1 MQNSWLHELW
11 SAFFD
16 VPVDIGWAAGLVAG
30 LLLIGEV
37 VYRLSFYGLARISRL
52 TTTHLDDLLVKRM
65 RPPARGLWFLLAAH
79 SFLVLRGGGG
89 PGAVYSLLAALEL
102 GLLAYIVIEVAE
114 TLLLDYWIVERKG
127 VQPPA
132 VIRHLLLTLLY
143 SVAVLFI
150 LGNVAGINVMP
161 LLATSTVLT
170 VVLGL
175 ALQDTLGN
183 LFAGLSLHVER
194 PFSLGDWIA
203 VDGVEGQVVE
213 VAWRATRIRT
223 LTRDVVSIPNA
234 AIGRARVQNF
244 DLPTPLTGR
253 NVEML
258 VSLAASP
265 AQVERAVRAAALEV
279 PRILTEPAPKA
290 WLKGQ
295 TPLCQRYVIRIWLDG
310 FAQKDDIESDFQ
322 KALWVALHAEGIA
335 LAPPTTVVAA
345 TA

>member
-1 MQNSWLHELW
+1 MQNTWLHDLW
-11 SAFFD
+11 SVFLD
-16 VPVDIGWAAGLVAG
+16 LPVETGVAAGIVCA
-30 LLLIGEV
+30 LLLVGEV
-37 VYRLSFYGLARISRL
+37 LYRLGFLALSHASRL

-65 RPPARGLWFLLAAH
+65 RPPARGLWMLLAAH

-89 PGAVYSLLAALEL
+89 PGAAYSLLAALEL
-102 GLLAYIVIEVAE
+102 GLVAYIVIEVAE
-114 TLLLDYWIVERKG
+114 TLLLDYWVTERKG
-127 VQPPA
+127 VAPPA

-150 LGNVAGINVMP
+150 LGNVAGVNVMP
-161 LLATSTVLT
+161 LLATSTVVT

-194 PFSLGDWIA
+194 PFSIGDWIA

-234 AIGRARVQNF
+234 AIAKARVQNF
-244 DLPTPLTGR
+244 DLPTALTGR
-253 NVEML
+253 NLEVL
-258 VSLAASP
+258 VTLGASP
-265 AQVERAVRAAALEV
+265 AQMERAVRAAAAEV
-279 PRILTEPAPKA
+279 PRVLAEPVPKA

-295 TPLCQRYVIRIWLDG
+295 TPLCQRYVVRIWLDG
-310 FAQKDDIESDFQ
+310 FAHKDDIESDFR
-322 KALWVALHAEGIA
+322 KALWTALHAEGIA
-335 LAPPTTVVAA
+335 LTTPALAA
-345 TA
+345 VEVD